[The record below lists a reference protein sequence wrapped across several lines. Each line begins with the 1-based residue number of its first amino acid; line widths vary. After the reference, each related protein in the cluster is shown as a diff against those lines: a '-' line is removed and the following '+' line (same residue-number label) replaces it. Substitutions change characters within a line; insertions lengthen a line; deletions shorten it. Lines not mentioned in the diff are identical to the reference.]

1 MKTQYYIILL
11 VALFSACT
19 RLQDEPSTK
28 IISQD
33 TLSSVTIR
41 ELKDMEI
48 YETWGFTKQ
57 GQHIILSDA
66 SGLKT
71 IENIYTESRQGSAE
85 IKTISSERNMQ
96 TYSSLTSGTNGNIA
110 AFDFRNGILHEYGLQ
125 SIATGNKMQE
135 TTIQLPQDQQH
146 LIAVKGSDFI
156 LSTGLYEEGRY
167 LYYPLDGENSHY
179 NLSYPKHPDHP
190 RISQKTTAILYASTV
205 LRLRQDEKAFVCA
218 DMYSGYIDFCTIS
231 EGNIKRVKEI
241 YLHYPQVYISEQP
254 TIEVAYRC
262 NSPLGFSDIS
272 VSNNRV
278 YAIYSGRSYQEDP
291 IHFIACETLFEFDWE
306 GNLLST
312 HTLDTPVTNISYDS
326 TENSIYAMGYTPK
339 RSLLKIKL
347 KHSLQ

>member
-11 VALFSACT
+11 VVLFSACA
-19 RLQDEPSTK
+19 RLQDEPSTN

-33 TLSSVTIR
+33 TLSSAVIR

-71 IENIYTESRQGSAE
+71 LGNIYTESRQGSAE
-85 IKTISSERNMQ
+85 IKTISSGESMQ
-96 TYSSLTSGTNGNIA
+96 TYSSLTNGTNGNITT
-110 AFDFRNGILHEYGLQ
+110 FDFRNGILHVYDLQ
-125 SIATGNKMQE
+125 SITTRNKIQE
-135 TTIQLPQDQQH
+135 TTVLLPQDQQH
-146 LIAVKGSDFI
+146 LIAVKGNNFI
-156 LSTGLYEEGRY
+156 LSTGLYEDGRY
-167 LYYPLDGENSHY
+167 LYYPLDGGNIHY
-179 NLSYPKHPDHP
+179 SLTYPQHPDHP
-190 RISQKTTAILYASTV
+190 SISKKTTAILYASTV
-205 LRLRQDEKAFVCA
+205 LRLRPDEKAFVCA

-241 YLHYPQVYISEQP
+241 YLHYPKMYISEQP
-254 TIEVAYRC
+254 TIEVAYRR

-272 VSNNRV
+272 VSNERV
-278 YAIYSGRSYQEDP
+278 YAIYSGKSYQEDP
-291 IHFIACETLFEFDWE
+291 IHFIACQTLFEFDWE

-326 TENSIYAMGYTPK
+326 TENNIYAMGYTPE

-347 KHSLQ
+347 